1 MLPVIPTLNSEEPY
15 FGVKW
20 EIVWDA
26 VKNEMPEIRLK
37 IEVMLQEFDLKD

>member
-1 MLPVIPTLNSEEPY
+1 
-15 FGVKW
+15 VKW
-20 EIVWDA
+20 EIVWDV

>member
-1 MLPVIPTLNSEEPY
+1 M
-15 FGVKW
+15 KW